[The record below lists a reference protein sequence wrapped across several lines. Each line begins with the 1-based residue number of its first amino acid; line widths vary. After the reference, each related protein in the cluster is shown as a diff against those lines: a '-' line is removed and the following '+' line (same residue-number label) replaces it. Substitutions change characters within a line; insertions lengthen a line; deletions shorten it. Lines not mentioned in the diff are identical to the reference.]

1 MKKLFFLFFLLGFIF
16 VPVYAFASVQKGQGN
31 GSQNGNVNNTVDA
44 SEDDDEED
52 RNSPG
57 DREQERER
65 VQEHKSSTST
75 PSDRALER
83 RSAVANAVQEMVKVS
98 DRTVR
103 GIGEQVREIA
113 QEQNRNFDEAEE
125 RLAKLQ
131 KRSKFMRFLVGQ
143 DDDVIAELEER
154 LTAYEGKVA
163 EIKALRE
170 QLTNTTDKTA
180 ITEQLQVLE
189 GLKDELRGLV
199 QEEQKGFS
207 LFGWVKKL
215 FR

>member
-1 MKKLFFLFFLLGFIF
+1 MKKLFFILFLFGFASL
-16 VPVYAFASVQKGQGN
+16 PVFAFASSQKGQGN
-31 GSQNGNVNNTVDA
+31 GSNNGNTNNA
-44 SEDDDEED
+44 SVEDPDTTSTQD
-52 RNSPG
+52 
-57 DREQERER
+57 RER
-65 VQEHKSSTST
+65 VQEHKTSTST

-125 RLAKLQ
+125 RLVKLQ

-143 DDDVIAELEER
+143 DDATVAELEER
-154 LTAYEGKVA
+154 LTAYEAKVA

-170 QLTNTTDKTA
+170 QLTNTADKTA
-180 ITEQLQVLE
+180 LTEQLQVLD
-189 GLKDELRGLV
+189 GLKNELRGLV